1 MVRHYEQKVRA
12 AKQEQTRLRI
22 VEAAV
27 ELHGTIGPAATS
39 LSAVAERAGVQRN
52 TLYRHFPDERALIVA
67 CSGHYGEQHPFP
79 GVEGWSDISDPV
91 VRTGRG
97 LRSLYAY
104 FEEVEPMMRLV
115 LRDAEVNSNVAE
127 ASGYWLEPLAE
138 VRTALLA
145 AWPRAA
151 RRKDLAAAV
160 DLSIN
165 FHTWQTL
172 VRGSRLTNTAAAN
185 LMATTLDCTTRH
197 RQPGR
202 S

>member
-1 MVRHYEQKVRA
+1 MARHYEQKVRA
-12 AKQEQTRLRI
+12 AKQEQTRRRI

-79 GVEGWSDISDPV
+79 GVEGWADIPDPV
-91 VRTGRG
+91 VRARQG

-104 FEEVEPMMRLV
+104 FEDVEPMMRLV
-115 LRDAEVNSNVAE
+115 LRDAEVNPNVAE
-127 ASGYWLEPLAE
+127 ASGDWVKPLAAI
-138 VRTALLA
+138 RTALLA

-151 RRKDLAAAV
+151 RRKELAAAV
-160 DLSIN
+160 DLSIS

-172 VRGSRLTNTAAAN
+172 VRGSGLTNTAAAN
-185 LMATTLDCTTRH
+185 LMACTLGCTTLSR
-197 RQPGR
+197 R
-202 S
+202 